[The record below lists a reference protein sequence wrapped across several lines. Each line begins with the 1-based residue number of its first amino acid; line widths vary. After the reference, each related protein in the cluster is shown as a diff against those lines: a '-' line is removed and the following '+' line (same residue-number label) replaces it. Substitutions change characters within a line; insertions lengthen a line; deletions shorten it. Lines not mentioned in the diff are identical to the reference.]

1 MLYIRRAFFIVKVPH
16 HNPHPLPLDNN
27 NTCKF
32 HEPNPCPTRGKQQ
45 QYLRG
50 FTISHIFTIT
60 RVSHLHQRTS
70 YETTHTVHRRRFQRF
85 FCSQKKK
92 NSHNASLPRFASGHC
107 EFYVITLGCQR
118 TTPMVNVSRLRW
130 APSLPLT
137 TTHLCCV
144 VQVQRSVY
152 CNHFKPW
159 LCCCFGLP
167 NVEIFL
173 LFYLLGCS
181 KYFGW

>member
-1 MLYIRRAFFIVKVPH
+1 MPNAWQTTTMFERIYDFPYFYNNSSLASPSAHLLWDYTHRPQEEISTIFLFPEEKK
-16 HNPHPLPLDNN
+16 LP
-27 NTCKF
+27 
-32 HEPNPCPTRGKQQ
+32 
-45 QYLRG
+45 
-50 FTISHIFTIT
+50 
-60 RVSHLHQRTS
+60 
-70 YETTHTVHRRRFQRF
+70 
-85 FCSQKKK
+85 
-92 NSHNASLPRFASGHC
+92 FASGHC

-181 KYFGW
+181 KYLICWRL